1 MLSNFCSAAF
11 FCAKKPAGAAYFS
24 MPYLPVHFYDV
35 FLFSSVRQNR
45 SWI

>member
-11 FCAKKPAGAAYFS
+11 FLRKKKPADAAYFS
-24 MPYLPVHFYDV
+24 MPYLPVRFHDV

-45 SWI
+45 S